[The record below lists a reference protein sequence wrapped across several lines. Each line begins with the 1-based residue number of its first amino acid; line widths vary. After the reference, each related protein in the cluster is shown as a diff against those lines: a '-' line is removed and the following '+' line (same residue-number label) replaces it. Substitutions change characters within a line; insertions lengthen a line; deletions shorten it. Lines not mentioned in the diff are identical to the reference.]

1 MSTHDETLY
10 FKSESSFTF
19 TLQSSS
25 RNESLGE
32 MAQKEAWHDRL
43 HASHSDAIFT
53 VIILRSSLF
62 FLISF
67 FFAHYHSHRGGIL
80 LYSRNLISYFLDLS

>member
-1 MSTHDETLY
+1 MMKP
-10 FKSESSFTF
+10 FISSQNHP
-19 TLQSSS
+19 LHLHSSS

-67 FFAHYHSHRGGIL
+67 FFAHYHSQRGGIL